1 LYTLSHSKISGISG
15 CVPNNKIK
23 NNLSNKEKSY
33 VGVLSTHY
41 DENGTIK
48 TSDLCFEAAKNL
60 LKKLKWRNEEI
71 KYILFISQTRDFIF
85 PSTACILQDK
95 LNLSKNVIAYDI
107 PLGCSGFAYGIF
119 SSFLFTDKIKG
130 KGLLLLGD
138 MSNKFVDKNDR
149 QNRILFGDGGVAV
162 GIDYSNKIT
171 KSYFS
176 FGTDGSGSDYIKY
189 DSDQFNN
196 NFKKKFIMKGGNV
209 FQYMSKKIPLEIQ
222 DLLKKS
228 KLKLD
233 NINFFVPHQASK
245 FLINKISEKLKID
258 KKKVLLSLKY
268 FGNTNSASIPLTL
281 LNSKNKVKN
290 SKVLISG
297 FGVGL
302 SWGNGIIDLGDI
314 KFTNITKI

>member
-1 LYTLSHSKISGISG
+1 MLTLSHSKISGISG
-15 CVPNNKIK
+15 CVPKNKIK
-23 NNLSNKEKSY
+23 NNLSNKEKRY
-33 VGVLSTHY
+33 VGVLSANY
-41 DENGTIK
+41 DKTGTLK
-48 TSDLCFEAAKNL
+48 TSDLCLEAAKNL
-60 LKKLKWRNEEI
+60 LKKLKWKNEEI
-71 KYILFISQTRDFIF
+71 KYIFFISQTRDFIF

-95 LNLSKNVIAYDI
+95 LNLSKNVLAYDI
-107 PLGCSGFAYGIF
+107 PLGCSGFVYGIF
-119 SSFLFTDKIKG
+119 NSFLFTDKIKG

-138 MSNKFVDKNDR
+138 MSNKFIDKNDR

-162 GIDYSNKIT
+162 GIEYSKQTT

-196 NFKKKFIMKGGNV
+196 NVEKKFIMKGGNV
-209 FQYMSKKIPLEIQ
+209 FQYMSKKIPLEIY

-228 KLKLD
+228 KIKLD
-233 NINFFVPHQASK
+233 DINFFAPHQASK

-281 LNSKNKVKN
+281 LNAKNKVKN

-302 SWGNGIIDLGDI
+302 SWGNGIIDLGDV
-314 KFTNITKI
+314 KFTNVSKI